1 MRFQYL
7 CGCVHTGGGVWAWHT
22 RWVGTVA
29 VIWRLDFN
37 PIFFPIIIIM
47 IWLSDKEDSK
57 FQRLYFNPTSFLII
71 TSEITQISNLTRRLS
86 RARIR
91 RSRSSTVC
99 WRKTTW
105 EGKPVRKTTWD
116 ATFSF
121 IVTNMWKPPGRRK
134 LWIKMTRKR
143 ILIVMVYTVGMWI
156 RTCRLRSWFSSTVFR
171 TALSEMSR
179 TWEERW

>member
-7 CGCVHTGGGVWAWHT
+7 CGRVHAGGGVWAWHT

-105 EGKPVRKTTWD
+105 DTNTNTD
-116 ATFSF
+116 AFWESNLFSF
-121 IVTNMWKPPGRRK
+121 ELVIAINKWKPPG
-134 LWIKMTRKR
+134 IKKV
-143 ILIVMVYTVGMWI
+143 VMSKKYW
-156 RTCRLRSWFSSTVFR
+156 W
-171 TALSEMSR
+171 
-179 TWEERW
+179 